1 MNNDKAQPLVGIILT
16 VLSVLLVVGVLT
28 FAKPCDVHGVPSSC
42 VWASRAVL
50 GAGVVAFV
58 LSAVRIFERDEGER
72 RGLCLGVALVG
83 ILIACLPGVLIE
95 LCADASLPCNAV
107 MRPFCM
113 GVGIALAAA
122 GGGDLTL
129 RVVRLAKPNDEK

>member
-1 MNNDKAQPLVGIILT
+1 MNNDKAQPLVGVILT
-16 VLSVLLVVGVLT
+16 ALSTLLVVGLLT
-28 FAKPCDVHGVPSSC
+28 FARPCDAHGGVASSC

-83 ILIACLPGVLIE
+83 VLVACLPGALIE
-95 LCADASLPCNAV
+95 LCADASMTCNAV

-113 GVGIALAAA
+113 GVGIALAVV

-129 RVVRLAKPNDEK
+129 RLVRLTKKG

>member
-1 MNNDKAQPLVGIILT
+1 MNNDKAQPLAGIILT
-16 VLSVLLVVGVLT
+16 VLSALLVVGILT
-28 FAKPCDVHGVPSSC
+28 FAKPCGAHNGAPSSC

-50 GAGVVAFV
+50 GAGIVSFV
-58 LSAVRIFERDEGER
+58 LSVVRIFERDEGER

-83 ILIACLPGVLIE
+83 ILVACLPGVLIE
-95 LCADASLPCNAV
+95 LCADASMPCNAV

-113 GVGIALAAA
+113 GVGIALAVA

-129 RVVRLAKPNDEK
+129 RLMSLTNM